1 MYISSGGL
9 PFSQSVWGLEVMKVI
24 LADFTHPR
32 WLYSPVTSYP
42 FLGHAIVLKLT
53 LRNLWDSELEQHFL
67 TPWHFLKFRYRV
79 WPKCWGKTYALW
91 LDPHTP
97 PKSVYGPSPPHS
109 LFIWPMWGERKG
121 GGGSGRGGQTFSLG
135 CPPPCIPQHPSI
147 PTLARLIHL
156 TYRRPTPTPCF
167 LCGMILYFCELNLW
181 PAFYSPI
188 LNCLFIMITI
198 SVKKL

>member
-156 TYRRPTPTPCF
+156 TYRRPTPPHV
-167 LCGMILYFCELNLW
+167 
-181 PAFYSPI
+181 FYVGWFDI
-188 LNCLFIMITI
+188 FVNWIFGQLFIHQFLI
-198 SVKKL
+198 VYLLW